1 VPEHY
6 IGVLGG
12 TSLVG
17 YALLPLLG
25 KMDVEVAALSRQSQ
39 QNDTQTGLDSNV
51 RWYQLGSSLQEL
63 SFQQEIKDWIC
74 LTPIWVLPQYFDWL
88 ESLGAKR
95 IVALSSTSR
104 FTKTNSED
112 PGDIAIVKK
121 LVDAEEKLIQWA
133 NEHDVDWVILRP
145 TMIYGET
152 KDKNITEIARF
163 IQRFGFFPMFG
174 KGQGYRQPIHVED
187 VARACYQVLNQ
198 RTVLNQAYNISGRE
212 RLTYRDMVNR
222 VFTMLGKKPRVVTL
236 PLAVLKFGLA
246 VMKLIPRYRGLTLG
260 MITRMNQDM
269 VFAHD
274 AATRDFGFSPR
285 PFVLKSNDLP
295 TQ

>member
-1 VPEHY
+1 MPEHY